1 MESAAVINQKTE
13 VLNNLGIVYQNEGNN
28 TQAKDMYTKASI
40 KNEAKYNLGML
51 LLKDKEYSKAIPY
64 LKAMP
69 NVNLAYA
76 QLMANDNRAA
86 LETLKKLNL
95 TEGYEYYMMAVAAA
109 RVKDV
114 QAMAVALQK
123 AIQLDPQL
131 KERASTDKEF
141 YPYAQESIY
150 LDIVD

>member
-1 MESAAVINQKTE
+1 M
-13 VLNNLGIVYQNEGNN
+13 
-28 TQAKDMYTKASI
+28 
-40 KNEAKYNLGML
+40 
-51 LLKDKEYSKAIPY
+51 
-64 LKAMP
+64 KAMP
-69 NVNLAYA
+69 NVNLAYV

-114 QAMAVALQK
+114 QVMAVALQK

>member
-1 MESAAVINQKTE
+1 MNS
-13 VLNNLGIVYQNEGNN
+13 
-28 TQAKDMYTKASI
+28 S
-40 KNEAKYNLGML
+40 
-51 LLKDKEYSKAIPY
+51 
-64 LKAMP
+64 
-69 NVNLAYA
+69 LAYA

-114 QAMAVALQK
+114 QVMAVALQK

>member
-1 MESAAVINQKTE
+1 
-13 VLNNLGIVYQNEGNN
+13 
-28 TQAKDMYTKASI
+28 
-40 KNEAKYNLGML
+40 
-51 LLKDKEYSKAIPY
+51 
-64 LKAMP
+64 
-69 NVNLAYA
+69 
-76 QLMANDNRAA
+76 
-86 LETLKKLNL
+86 
-95 TEGYEYYMMAVAAA
+95 MMAVAAA

-114 QAMAVALQK
+114 QVMAVALQK

>member
-1 MESAAVINQKTE
+1 MFIKMK
-13 VLNNLGIVYQNEGNN
+13 GI
-28 TQAKDMYTKASI
+28 I
-40 KNEAKYNLGML
+40 LKNEAKYNLGML
-51 LLKDKEYSKAIPY
+51 LLKDKEYNKAIPY

-69 NVNLAYA
+69 DVNLAYA

-109 RVKDV
+109 RVKNV
-114 QAMAVALQK
+114 QVMAVALQK

-131 KERASTDKEF
+131 KEMASTDKEF

>member
-1 MESAAVINQKTE
+1 
-13 VLNNLGIVYQNEGNN
+13 
-28 TQAKDMYTKASI
+28 
-40 KNEAKYNLGML
+40 
-51 LLKDKEYSKAIPY
+51 
-64 LKAMP
+64 MP

-114 QAMAVALQK
+114 QAMASALQK

-131 KERASTDKEF
+131 KEMASTDKEF

-150 LDIVD
+150 LNIVD

>member
-1 MESAAVINQKTE
+1 M
-13 VLNNLGIVYQNEGNN
+13 
-28 TQAKDMYTKASI
+28 
-40 KNEAKYNLGML
+40 
-51 LLKDKEYSKAIPY
+51 
-64 LKAMP
+64 KAMP
-69 NVNLAYA
+69 SVNLAYA

-95 TEGYEYYMMAVAAA
+95 TDGYEYYMMAVAAA
-109 RVKDV
+109 RIKDV
-114 QAMAVALQK
+114 QTMAVALQK

-131 KERASTDKEF
+131 KQMAGTDKEF

>member
-1 MESAAVINQKTE
+1 
-13 VLNNLGIVYQNEGNN
+13 
-28 TQAKDMYTKASI
+28 
-40 KNEAKYNLGML
+40 
-51 LLKDKEYSKAIPY
+51 
-64 LKAMP
+64 MP
-69 NVNLAYA
+69 NVNLAYV

-131 KERASTDKEF
+131 KERASTDNEF

>member
-1 MESAAVINQKTE
+1 M
-13 VLNNLGIVYQNEGNN
+13 NNLGIVYQNEGNN

-40 KNEAKYNLGML
+40 KKEAKYNLGIL
-51 LLKDKEYSKAIPY
+51 LLKNKEYNKAIPY
-64 LKAMP
+64 LKTMP

-114 QAMAVALQK
+114 QTMASALQK

-131 KERASTDKEF
+131 KGMASTDKEF

>member
-1 MESAAVINQKTE
+1 MSE
-13 VLNNLGIVYQNEGNN
+13 VKSMKYFIVGYMASGKSTFGKEL
-28 TQAKDMYTKASI
+28 AKDKGLPFLDLDESVESREGRSI
-40 KNEAKYNLGML
+40 SEIFAK
-51 LLKDKEYSKAIPY
+51 
-64 LKAMP
+64 
-69 NVNLAYA
+69 
-76 QLMANDNRAA
+76 
-86 LETLKKLNL
+86 
-95 TEGYEYYMMAVAAA
+95 EGEEYYMMAVAAA

-114 QAMAVALQK
+114 QVMAVALQK